1 LEHKEPQEHRVFPQ
15 EISEHKVPQ
24 AHKEPQVLKE
34 E

>member
-1 LEHKEPQEHRVFPQ
+1 MELREPQERRVFPLG
-15 EISEHKVPQ
+15 ILEHKVPQ